1 MKFGISLTD
10 FVFLNPAINENCT
23 NLYAEESYCVQAVG
37 DINTYSGRPGH
48 VTFSLTMTSGFE
60 DSATTL
66 PDVSWSSPTPTTTQI
81 PIATGTREDCYQYL
95 VGDNYQKDMTGTSL
109 LSNCRLAAAVYEVTL
124 EDLEVWN
131 PSLGNVSDT
140 ACAFQKGFRYCGQWY
155 DALKPSEPD
164 EEIDPMDSAYPGRDG
179 MIETCTEIVDVD
191 EDGYPSCQDILSD
204 YELTIAEF
212 YAWNPSVGADCSG
225 MWADIEDPTP
235 TTTIVSSITA
245 PTASSKPTPPGPT
258 HAGQPDNCNKWHVVK
273 SGDDCST
280 IESQYALT
288 HAEFLAFN
296 PAVSED
302 CLSNFWG
309 DYAYCVGTDSS
320 GGSEPVTTTLSSAAA
335 STPTN
340 GPVAAPEPNQAGN
353 AVTSCNKYAQAQ
365 SGDWCAAFVERH
377 SLAAADFY
385 SWNTVLGSTG
395 ENCGGSFWA
404 EYWYCIGVAP

>member
-37 DINTYSGRPGH
+37 D
-48 VTFSLTMTSGFE
+48 
-60 DSATTL
+60 
-66 PDVSWSSPTPTTTQI
+66 
-81 PIATGTREDCYQYL
+81 
-95 VGDNYQKDMTGTSL
+95 
-109 LSNCRLAAAVYEVTL
+109 
-124 EDLEVWN
+124 
-131 PSLGNVSDT
+131 SLGNVSDT

-179 MIETCTEIVDVD
+179 TIETCTEIVDVD

-235 TTTIVSSITA
+235 TTTVVSSITA

>member
-1 MKFGISLTD
+1 
-10 FVFLNPAINENCT
+10 
-23 NLYAEESYCVQAVG
+23 
-37 DINTYSGRPGH
+37 
-48 VTFSLTMTSGFE
+48 
-60 DSATTL
+60 
-66 PDVSWSSPTPTTTQI
+66 
-81 PIATGTREDCYQYL
+81 
-95 VGDNYQKDMTGTSL
+95 
-109 LSNCRLAAAVYEVTL
+109 
-124 EDLEVWN
+124 
-131 PSLGNVSDT
+131 
-140 ACAFQKGFRYCGQWY
+140 
-155 DALKPSEPD
+155 
-164 EEIDPMDSAYPGRDG
+164 MDSAYPGRDG
-179 MIETCTEIVDVD
+179 MIETYTEIVDVD

-204 YELTIAEF
+204 YELTIAQF

-225 MWADIEDPTP
+225 MWA
-235 TTTIVSSITA
+235 A
-245 PTASSKPTPPGPT
+245 
-258 HAGQPDNCNKWHVVK
+258 
-273 SGDDCST
+273 GDDCST

-335 STPTN
+335 STPSN
-340 GPVAAPEPNQAGN
+340 GPVTAPEPNQAGN
-353 AVTSCNKYAQAQ
+353 AVTSCNKYAQAR